1 MFKKRINVFQKN
13 PLNRLVMYDLLL
25 FSFRL
30 QLGHFEEGYQDTV
43 SLVSLGIYSVSVTFI
58 GVSRSQL

>member
-1 MFKKRINVFQKN
+1 
-13 PLNRLVMYDLLL
+13 MYDLLL